1 MDRLRN
7 TASKE
12 EYLDAERS
20 VKKAIRSAKRSMEKR
35 LAREKV
41 GNSRPF
47 FSYVKKKTKTK
58 VTVGPIKKESG
69 ELTSDVVEMAEELNK
84 FFGSVYTRENTT
96 NIPEPE
102 RKRTRT
108 KLTNSWLT
116 TAKVNK
122 KIKNLRTN
130 SAAGPDGIS
139 PKLLQECSDQLAPVL
154 TMIYKKSLDQGIVP
168 EEWKQ
173 AKVVPI
179 YKKGSKTSPGNYR
192 PVSLT
197 CVCCM

>member
-84 FFGSVYTRENTT
+84 FFGSVYKRENTT

-122 KIKNLRTN
+122 KNQK
-130 SAAGPDGIS
+130 
-139 PKLLQECSDQLAPVL
+139 
-154 TMIYKKSLDQGIVP
+154 P
-168 EEWKQ
+168 ENE
-173 AKVVPI
+173 
-179 YKKGSKTSPGNYR
+179 
-192 PVSLT
+192 
-197 CVCCM
+197 